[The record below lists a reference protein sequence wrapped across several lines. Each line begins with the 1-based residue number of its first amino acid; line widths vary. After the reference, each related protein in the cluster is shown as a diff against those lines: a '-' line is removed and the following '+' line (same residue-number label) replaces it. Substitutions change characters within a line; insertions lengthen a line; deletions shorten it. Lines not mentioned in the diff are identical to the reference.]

1 MKILNLHGLNGSC
14 HNTNYEFLSEYYK
27 DTDIQIISPQIDYIS
42 DSPYHILLEVL
53 KICRNPSIIVGN
65 SFGGFFAYVIG
76 ATLPIVDLKTI
87 LINPCIPPHQYI
99 GNLVSDYKYLSDLEE
114 MWNTIKG
121 MNRNYKMLLGD
132 SDKVLDINTT
142 LNILNPSN
150 ENYSIISGGH
160 SLKGEEYESW
170 FKEQLK

>member
-14 HNTNYEFLSEYYK
+14 HNTNYEFLSKYYEGN
-27 DTDIQIISPQIDYIS
+27 DDVEIISPQIEYRDS
-42 DSPYHILLEVL
+42 SPYIVINELF
-53 KICRNPSIIVGN
+53 SDAASADIIVGT
-65 SFGGFFAYVIG
+65 SFGGFFAYVLGFI
-76 ATLPIVDLKTI
+76 LLKKTI
-87 LINPCIPPHQYI
+87 LFNPCIPPHEYI
-99 GNLVSDYKYLSDLEE
+99 GNLEPDYAYLDELKNI
-114 MWNTIKG
+114 WNSSAGQNHT
-121 MNRNYKMLLGD
+121 YSMLLGD
-132 SDKVLDINTT
+132 SDNVLDINTT